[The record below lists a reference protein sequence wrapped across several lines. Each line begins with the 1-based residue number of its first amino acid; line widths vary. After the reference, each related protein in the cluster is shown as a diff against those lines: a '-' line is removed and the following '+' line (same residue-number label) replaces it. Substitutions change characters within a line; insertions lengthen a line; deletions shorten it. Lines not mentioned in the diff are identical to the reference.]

1 MNACLAI
8 RSSLI
13 LLFDGE
19 IRRKFQITHRPLP
32 SVLQNNQEFEMSKAL
47 PRIPWSRPMMFALAV
62 PCILFAALPESPQA
76 KLKIVNAGVQR
87 VEDGPFVPR
96 DYKFLPGD
104 YLHFEF
110 AVSGFKISG
119 DAYSESRQISLSYT
133 VEAVDDKNIAL
144 APPVRGT
151 IKDDITP
158 EDKKWI
164 PKRRASFL
172 LPSYIA
178 DGTYTVRVT
187 VEDVLA
193 KTKANAD
200 YPFQIGGRIIH
211 PVTSLTLQNFR
222 FLRSEQDGP
231 ALELPAYRA
240 GATVWARFDITG
252 FKVGPANSVALQ
264 YGVKVL
270 RPDGSEIFAQPE
282 AANEKIATSYP
293 PQFVPGVLSITT
305 TPNLAGG
312 EYTMVVAVH
321 DLIGSQDRVTSYQFR
336 IE

>member
-1 MNACLAI
+1 VI
-8 RSSLI
+8 Q
-13 LLFDGE
+13 
-19 IRRKFQITHRPLP
+19 K
-32 SVLQNNQEFEMSKAL
+32 NQEFDVSKAL
-47 PRIPWSRPMMFALAV
+47 PRILWHRPIVLALAV
-62 PCILFAALPESPQA
+62 PCILFAAAPEPTPL
-76 KLKIVNAGVQR
+76 KLQIVNAGVQR
-87 VEDGPFVPR
+87 AEDGPFVPH

-119 DAYSESRQISLSYT
+119 DAYSESRQISLNYT
-133 VEAVDDKNIAL
+133 VEVLDDKNIAL
-144 APPVRGT
+144 APAERGA

-178 DGTYTVRVT
+178 AGTYKVRVM
-187 VEDVLA
+187 VEDALV
-193 KTKANAD
+193 KTKASAD
-200 YPFQIGGRIIH
+200 YPFQIGGHIIH
-211 PVTSLTLQNFR
+211 PVASLALQNFR

-231 ALELPAYRA
+231 PLEVAAYRA

-270 RPDGSEIFAQPE
+270 RPDGSQIFAQPE

-305 TPNLAGG
+305 TPNLTAG

-321 DLIGSQDRVTSYQFR
+321 DLIGSQDRVTSYKFR
-336 IE
+336 VE

>member
-1 MNACLAI
+1 VIQKSQEFDVLRPPRILWNPLALLALAI
-8 RSSLI
+8 
-13 LLFDGE
+13 
-19 IRRKFQITHRPLP
+19 P
-32 SVLQNNQEFEMSKAL
+32 SFV
-47 PRIPWSRPMMFALAV
+47 
-62 PCILFAALPESPQA
+62 FAAAPEPSPP
-76 KLKIVNAGVQR
+76 KLQIVNAGVQR
-87 VEDGPFVPR
+87 AEDGPFVPR
-96 DYKFLPGD
+96 DYQFFPGD

-110 AVSGFKISG
+110 AVSGFKTSG
-119 DAYSESRQISLSYT
+119 DAYSESRQISLNYT
-133 VEAVDDKNIAL
+133 VEVVDHKNIAL
-144 APPVRGT
+144 APEEKGTVRG
-151 IKDDITP
+151 DIAP

-178 DGTYTVRVT
+178 AGTYTARVS

-193 KTKANAD
+193 KTKASSD

-211 PVTSLTLQNFR
+211 PATSLTLQNFR

-231 ALELPAYRA
+231 SLQVAAYRA

-270 RPDGSEIFAQPE
+270 RPDGSQIFAQPE
-282 AANEKIATSYP
+282 AAHEKIATSYP
-293 PQFVPGVLSITT
+293 PQFVPGVLSVTT

-312 EYTMVVAVH
+312 EYTMIVTTH
-321 DLIGSQDRVTSYQFR
+321 DLIGNQDSETTYKFR

>member
-1 MNACLAI
+1 
-8 RSSLI
+8 
-13 LLFDGE
+13 
-19 IRRKFQITHRPLP
+19 
-32 SVLQNNQEFEMSKAL
+32 MSNAL
-47 PRIPWSRPMMFALAV
+47 PRIRWNPSMAFVFALAI
-62 PCILFAALPESPQA
+62 PSILVAAATEPSQP
-76 KLKIVNAGVQR
+76 KLQIVNAGVQR
-87 VEDGPFVPR
+87 AEDGPFVPH
-96 DYKFLPGD
+96 DYHFLPGD

-119 DAYSESRQISLSYT
+119 DAYAESRQISLHYT
-133 VEAVDDKNIAL
+133 VEVVDDKNIAL
-144 APPVRGT
+144 APPESGKIR
-151 IKDDITP
+151 DDIAP

-178 DGTYTVRVT
+178 AGTYTARIT
-187 VEDVLA
+187 VEDLFA
-193 KTKANAD
+193 NTKASAE
-200 YPFQIGGRIIH
+200 YPFQIGGRAIK

-231 ALELPAYRA
+231 ALEVPAYRA
-240 GATVWARFDITG
+240 GAAIWARFDITG
-252 FKVGPANSVALQ
+252 FQVGPANSVSLQ

-270 RPDGSEIFAQPE
+270 RPDGSQIFAQPE

-293 PQFVPGVLSITT
+293 PQFVPGVLNITT

-321 DLIGSQDRVTSYQFR
+321 DLIGSQDRESSYKFR

>member
-1 MNACLAI
+1 VI
-8 RSSLI
+8 Q
-13 LLFDGE
+13 
-19 IRRKFQITHRPLP
+19 K
-32 SVLQNNQEFEMSKAL
+32 NQEFDVFNPL
-47 PRIPWSRPMMFALAV
+47 PRVRWNPLTVFALAI
-62 PCILFAALPESPQA
+62 PSILLAAAPESPQP
-76 KLKIVNAGVQR
+76 KLQIVNAGVQR
-87 VEDGPFVPR
+87 AEDGPFVPR

-119 DAYSESRQISLSYT
+119 DAYSESRQISLNYT
-133 VEAVDDKNIAL
+133 VEVVDDKNIAL
-144 APPVRGT
+144 APPERGT
-151 IKDDITP
+151 IRDDITP
-158 EDKKWI
+158 QDKKWI

-178 DGTYTVRVT
+178 AGAYTTRVT

-193 KTKANAD
+193 KTKAKAD
-200 YPFQIGGRIIH
+200 YPFQIGGRIIR

-222 FLRSEQDGP
+222 FLRSQEDGP
-231 ALELPAYRA
+231 ALEVAAYRA

-252 FKVGPANSVALQ
+252 FKVGPANSVALR

-270 RPDGSEIFAQPE
+270 RPDGSQIFAQPD

-293 PQFVPGVLSITT
+293 PQFVPGVLSVTT
-305 TPNLAGG
+305 TPNLAAGD
-312 EYTMVVAVH
+312 YTMVVTMH
-321 DLIGSQDRVTSYQFR
+321 DLIGNQDRETSYKFR